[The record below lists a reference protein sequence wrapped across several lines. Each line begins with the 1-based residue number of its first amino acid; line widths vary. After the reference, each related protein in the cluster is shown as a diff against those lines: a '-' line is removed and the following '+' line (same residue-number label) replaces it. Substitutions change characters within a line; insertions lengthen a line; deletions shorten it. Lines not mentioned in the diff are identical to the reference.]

1 MADIHKR
8 MSIADEPDTEP
19 DDVLLSDHAPSAI
32 EAAHDHAPPAP
43 SHTYR
48 PDIDGLRTLAVVPVL
63 VFHAN
68 PKLFPGGFIGV
79 DIFFVISGFLISGI
93 LFKEHKRGKFTY
105 ASFYERRVR
114 RIFPTLII
122 VLGATLWLG
131 YLYLMAPKLKLM
143 AATMFA
149 GTLFAANLQVL
160 SLEKAYFDLGANPV
174 LHLWSLGV
182 EEQFYILWPCF
193 CAIIMKLSYK
203 RAIILQV
210 AFMAFSFAINIAFLG
225 FRDNKVSFYMP
236 LCRFWQMSMGGLLSY
251 ITSQAAP
258 AFEPLAASGKTPPSS
273 GGWTSAAGLGLI
285 LLGFASIN
293 EHRAFPGFWALLPTL
308 GATLLIAAGPHAP
321 LNRYILSNAVVVYI
335 GKISYCLY
343 LWHWPILVISGDRY
357 PASAPRPFFAE
368 PWVIL
373 LISVA
378 LSIATYEDVELRLRR
393 RKSKWITPLLAL
405 GVAGL
410 AALSAAVYT
419 NPANFSMIELSLRN
433 VAPPIVHSV
442 GATNATSG
450 NVQASLKQ
458 AQAAIYDGNWQ
469 KDLSECPKDSPYL
482 MEAVRPDDFQ
492 SRDNYFLP
500 GGVFLVNPGHEKDNG
515 LLIVLG
521 DSHSD
526 MTKPRLAQLYE
537 NAKAAKNDSTFPTIA
552 INSWSGRP
560 LMPCRAEYYANLAM
574 IKSVKPQAILL
585 VQHYYQYVH
594 PTGPDSLPYEAPPQC
609 CYEDNRQCPEQS
621 IHDVNAMWSMME
633 KDLKELTDMGIKVF
647 VVDQSPE
654 YEEMNPSTWIS
665 GDTVTMPKPMF
676 KSEFNREYKWLLD
689 PLHAMVKNAGATL
702 IDYAD
707 NYSLGDEI
715 MITDAQGYPVM
726 CYGLHL
732 NTHFA
737 RNYLT
742 VIDQVVDAA
751 RLQK

>member
-1 MADIHKR
+1 MADVHKR
-8 MSIADEPDTEP
+8 VSNADELDKEQD
-19 DDVLLSDHAPSAI
+19 DDVLLSDHTPADV

-43 SHTYR
+43 SHSYR
-48 PDIDGLRTLAVVPVL
+48 PDIDGLRTLAVLPVL
-63 VFHAN
+63 VFHAY

-122 VLGATLWLG
+122 VLSATLWLG

-149 GTLFAANLQVL
+149 GTVFAANLQVL

-182 EEQFYILWPCF
+182 EEQFYILWPFF

-210 AFMAFSFAINIAFLG
+210 AFMVLSFGINIAFLG
-225 FRDNKVSFYMP
+225 YRDNKVSFYMP
-236 LCRFWQMSMGGLLSY
+236 LCRFWQMSMGGLLAY
-251 ITSQAAP
+251 VTSQAAP
-258 AFEPLAASGKTPPSS
+258 AFEPLAASGTTPSSS
-273 GGWTSAAGLGLI
+273 GGWTSAAGLSLI

-308 GATLLIAAGPHAP
+308 GATLLIAAGPRAP
-321 LNRYILSNAVVVYI
+321 FNRYILSNAVVVYI

-357 PASAPRPFFAE
+357 PATAPRPFFAE
-368 PWVIL
+368 PWVLL

-393 RKSKWITPLLAL
+393 RKAKWITPVLAL
-405 GVAGL
+405 GVALL
-410 AALSAAVYT
+410 ALVSAAVYT
-419 NPANFSMIELSLRN
+419 YPANFSLIELGLRN
-433 VAPPIVHSV
+433 VAPPIVES
-442 GATNATSG
+442 GANLTSG
-450 NVQASLKQ
+450 NVPASLKQ
-458 AQAAIYDGNWQ
+458 AQTAIYDGAWQ
-469 KDLSECPKDSPYL
+469 GGLGDKCPSDSPYVFN
-482 MEAVRPDDFQ
+482 AIRPEHAEK
-492 SRDNYFLP
+492 YGPYYLP
-500 GGVFLVNPGHEKDNG
+500 GDVYLINPGHEKDNG

-521 DSHSD
+521 DSHAD
-526 MTKPRLAQLYE
+526 MTKPRLVQLFE
-537 NAKAAKNDSTFPTIA
+537 DAKAAKNESTFPTIA
-552 INSWSGRP
+552 INSWSARP
-560 LMPCRAEYYANLAM
+560 IMPCRAEYYANLAM
-574 IKSVKPQAILL
+574 VKAMKPQVLLL

-594 PTGPDSLPYEAPPQC
+594 PTGDFNTPYEAPPKC
-609 CYEDNRQCPEQS
+609 CNDGTKPCPEQTMR
-621 IHDVNAMWSMME
+621 DVNAMWSIME

-654 YEEMNPSTWIS
+654 YEEMNPSAWIS
-665 GDTVTMPKPMF
+665 GDKVTMPKPMY

-715 MITDAQGYPVM
+715 MITDDHGYPVM
-726 CYGLHL
+726 CYGTHL
-732 NTHFA
+732 NAHTA
-737 RNYLT
+737 RSYLT
-742 VIDQVVDAA
+742 VVDQVVDAA

>member
-1 MADIHKR
+1 MADIHDR
-8 MSIADEPDTEP
+8 LPDTALDSEP
-19 DDVLLSDHAPSAI
+19 EVGLLSHVSTEASSDHAPTHS
-32 EAAHDHAPPAP
+32 
-43 SHTYR
+43 YR

-63 VFHAN
+63 IFHAY
-68 PKLFPGGFIGV
+68 PTLLPGGFIGV

-93 LFKEHKRGKFTY
+93 LFKEHKRGSFTY
-105 ASFYERRVR
+105 GSFYERRVR

-122 VLGATLWLG
+122 VLSATLWLG

-149 GTLFAANLQVL
+149 GTLFSANLQVL

-193 CAIIMKLSYK
+193 CAILVKLSHK
-203 RAIILQV
+203 RALVFQV
-210 AFMAFSFAINIAFLG
+210 AFMALSFLINVAFLG
-225 FRDNKVSFYMP
+225 YRSNKVSFYMP
-236 LCRFWQMSMGGLLSY
+236 LCRFWQMSMGGLLAY
-251 ITSQAAP
+251 VTSHAAVS
-258 AFEPLAASGKTPPSS
+258 FTLLQEPGTASSPSA
-273 GGWTSAAGLGLI
+273 GAWTSGLGLGLVLI
-285 LLGFASIN
+285 GFAAID
-293 EHRAFPGFWALLPTL
+293 EHRAFPGFWALLPTT

-321 LNRYILSNAVVVYI
+321 FNKYVLSNFVVVYI

-343 LWHWPILVISGDRY
+343 LWHWPLLVIFGDRY

-368 PWVIL
+368 PWIL
-373 LISVA
+373 LLVSVV

-393 RKSKWITPLLAL
+393 RKAKWITPLLVL
-405 GVAGL
+405 CVVGL
-410 AALSAAVYT
+410 AVVSAMVHAH
-419 NPANFSMIELSLRN
+419 PSDFSLIEIGLRN
-433 VAPPIVHSV
+433 VPHAPPRVV
-442 GATNATSG
+442 EKGVTGPTVG
-450 NVQASLKQ
+450 NVPASLQQ
-458 AQAAIYDGNWQ
+458 ARAAIYDGDWQ
-469 KDLSECPKDSPYL
+469 KGLSECPKDSPYL
-482 MEAVRPDDFQ
+482 KKATYPANFRT
-492 SRDNYFLP
+492 RDNYFLP

-526 MTKPRLAQLYE
+526 MTKPRLAQLYDD
-537 NAKAAKNDSTFPTIA
+537 AVAQNDTNFPTIA

-574 IKSVKPQAILL
+574 VKSVKPQAVLL

-594 PTGPDSLPYEAPPQC
+594 PTGPDSLPYTAPPQC
-609 CYEDNRQCPEQS
+609 CYDDDRQCPEQS
-621 IHDVNAMWSMME
+621 VHDVNAMWSIME
-633 KDLKELTDMGIKVF
+633 KDLKELTDMGIHVF

-654 YEEMNPSTWIS
+654 YEAMNPSSWIS
-665 GDTVTMPKPMF
+665 GDTVTMPKPMYR
-676 KSEFNREYKWLLD
+676 SAFNREYKWLLD
-689 PLHAMVKNAGATL
+689 PLHAMVKGAGATL

-715 MITDAQGYPVM
+715 MITDADGYPVM

-737 RNYLT
+737 RTYLT
-742 VIDQVVDAA
+742 VIDQVVAAA
-751 RLQK
+751 RLH